1 MKNHF
6 KWEYKLKDTPVS
18 LLPICGKLRHIPK
31 GKDLGELLEK
41 VFGFNLIFW
50 LLSTKA
56 LPLQFPLQTS
66 ENKEGPLT
74 SVVIWS
80 LSAVSAVSEE
90 MRKITNWITLNNL
103 ILYLSMVTWESIA
116 WLARD
121 LSSVIYI
128 VSAILP
134 TGQVS
139 SRVQDPASSGN

>member
-1 MKNHF
+1 MKNHL

-18 LLPICGKLRHIPK
+18 LLPIGGKPRHIPK
-31 GKDLGELLEK
+31 GKDLGELLKK
-41 VFGFNLIFW
+41 VSGFNLIFW

-80 LSAVSAVSEE
+80 LSAVSVVSEE

-103 ILYLSMVTWESIA
+103 ILYLALVTLRVYC
-116 WLARD
+116 LAG
-121 LSSVIYI
+121 
-128 VSAILP
+128 
-134 TGQVS
+134 T
-139 SRVQDPASSGN
+139 